1 MGIFAKRYTNP
12 VGMKSGGSVQAP
24 RTTNVRG
31 QHHKLAYINNEEEAL
46 LRARGG
52 TGQAGPGGIPAFPR
66 GSVSKD
72 KVDKATGAKSSSSS
86 KTVTNTGSR
95 GSETSRNNTSNSNTT
110 STGGRADRAPSN
122 NSGGGNNNNSGNG
135 GNPGDRAGG
144 GYGGGNSGG
153 NAGSSPPS
161 STPSGPSQAEINEQ
175 NRINR
180 ERAQAEADRRAAQDQ
195 AIRDQIEEDR
205 RMQRNR
211 DIVAQQQ
218 QQPTTSFDNFLAQAQ
233 NVRAF
238 PPPSDGNNFDPYQVA
253 TTEGNAFD
261 LAVEQSLAA
270 DKKEAEKARLEQA
283 GFTIEGEN
291 VRDANGA
298 FVGKLSDPLGKLMAG
313 GTGYS
318 DYDDYKK
325 KFGNEYQSNLDK
337 EAYSNYEDYL
347 KRNPTAQP
355 ETVPTTT
362 VPATGIASVGT
373 DYGYE
378 TNQKRLDKYKLDPKG
393 YEANDTSKEARL
405 WRARNGGMSET
416 DNPRLDKDGKPVA
429 AKDAK
434 YLDAADWADGG
445 GPGRAGPEF
454 QTKFQSVNNT
464 WAGQEG
470 DTGNIGSTLGI
481 TPTGSG
487 RDPTGV
493 AAFVDKGGILGALAG
508 AVLGPNSY
516 VPPNTATTNIDS
528 FGNDNND
535 EPSLSGPPVGGPPA
549 GAPTCPE
556 GYRFD
561 SATNACVLGDAS
573 NTDPFQP
580 IITPYTP
587 PPLSAYTPF
596 QPNAPFQPNFQ
607 TPSYLP
613 QMPVQ
618 QAGIMAST
626 PTQRYLGTA

>member
-1 MGIFAKRYTNP
+1 MAFSLFGKPFGYAA
-12 VGMKSGGSVQAP
+12 GGQVQAP
-24 RTTNVRG
+24 RTANIAD

-52 TGQAGPGGIPAFPR
+52 TGQAGPGGIPAFPPKKGKTR
-66 GSVSKD
+66 GKSN
-72 KVDKATGAKSSSSS
+72 AGTGFSGGSSGGGGGGGG
-86 KTVTNTGSR
+86 GSDS
-95 GSETSRNNTSNSNTT
+95 GQANNPP
-110 STGGRADRAPSN
+110 PS
-122 NSGGGNNNNSGNG
+122 GGNNNNSGG
-135 GNPGDRAGG
+135 GNPGDQASG
-144 GYGGGNSGG
+144 GYGSGNSGG

-161 STPSGPSQAEINEQ
+161 SPPSGPSQAEINER

-180 ERAQAEADRRAAQDQ
+180 ERAQAEADRREAQDQ
-195 AIRDQIEEDR
+195 AIRDQIESDRAAQEEADR
-205 RMQRNR
+205 RERNR
-211 DIVAQQQ
+211 AIVTGSQLPANNIYAGTAAPTDGRDIQQLTQ
-218 QQPTTSFDNFLAQAQ
+218 KAKSLGFTVERVVGKGMVVKDITGQELGPLSDIDNI
-233 NVRAF
+233 AF
-238 PPPSDGNNFDPYQVA
+238 RMGS
-253 TTEGNAFD
+253 
-261 LAVEQSLAA
+261 
-270 DKKEAEKARLEQA
+270 QA
-283 GFTIEGEN
+283 GPGPSTP
-291 VRDANGA
+291 A
-298 FVGKLSDPLGKLMAG
+298 DP
-313 GTGYS
+313 TVV
-318 DYDDYKK
+318 
-325 KFGNEYQSNLDK
+325 E
-337 EAYSNYEDYL
+337 
-347 KRNPTAQP
+347 P
-355 ETVPTTT
+355 ETVPATT

-416 DNPRLDKDGKPVA
+416 DNPRLDKDGNIVA
-429 AKDAK
+429 AKDAR
-434 YLDAADWADGG
+434 YLDAADMADGG

-487 RDPTGV
+487 RDPTGA

-516 VPPNTATTNIDS
+516 TPPNTALPIDPAFA
-528 FGNDNND
+528 FGKDNKED
-535 EPSLSGPPVGGPPA
+535 PYLGGPPVGGPPV

-587 PPLSAYTPF
+587 PPLTQYTPF

>member
-1 MGIFAKRYTNP
+1 
-12 VGMKSGGSVQAP
+12 
-24 RTTNVRG
+24 
-31 QHHKLAYINNEEEAL
+31 
-46 LRARGG
+46 
-52 TGQAGPGGIPAFPR
+52 
-66 GSVSKD
+66 
-72 KVDKATGAKSSSSS
+72 
-86 KTVTNTGSR
+86 
-95 GSETSRNNTSNSNTT
+95 
-110 STGGRADRAPSN
+110 
-122 NSGGGNNNNSGNG
+122 
-135 GNPGDRAGG
+135 
-144 GYGGGNSGG
+144 
-153 NAGSSPPS
+153 
-161 STPSGPSQAEINEQ
+161 
-175 NRINR
+175 
-180 ERAQAEADRRAAQDQ
+180 
-195 AIRDQIEEDR
+195 
-205 RMQRNR
+205 
-211 DIVAQQQ
+211 
-218 QQPTTSFDNFLAQAQ
+218 
-233 NVRAF
+233 
-238 PPPSDGNNFDPYQVA
+238 
-253 TTEGNAFD
+253 
-261 LAVEQSLAA
+261 
-270 DKKEAEKARLEQA
+270 
-283 GFTIEGEN
+283 
-291 VRDANGA
+291 
-298 FVGKLSDPLGKLMAG
+298 
-313 GTGYS
+313 
-318 DYDDYKK
+318 
-325 KFGNEYQSNLDK
+325 
-337 EAYSNYEDYL
+337 
-347 KRNPTAQP
+347 
-355 ETVPTTT
+355 
-362 VPATGIASVGT
+362 
-373 DYGYE
+373 
-378 TNQKRLDKYKLDPKG
+378 LDKYKLDPKG

-516 VPPNTATTNIDS
+516 VPPNTATTYIDP

-573 NTDPFQP
+573 NTDPYQP

-587 PPLSAYTPF
+587 PPLTQYTPF

>member
-1 MGIFAKRYTNP
+1 MAFSLFGKPFGYAA
-12 VGMKSGGSVQAP
+12 GGRVQAP
-24 RTTNVRG
+24 RTTNIAD

-52 TGQAGPGGIPAFPR
+52 TGQAGPGGIPAFPPVKGKTR
-66 GSVSKD
+66 GKSN
-72 KVDKATGAKSSSSS
+72 AGTGFSG
-86 KTVTNTGSR
+86 GSGGGGGGGGG
-95 GSETSRNNTSNSNTT
+95 GSDSGQANNPP
-110 STGGRADRAPSN
+110 PS
-122 NSGGGNNNNSGNG
+122 GGNNNNSGG
-135 GNPGDRAGG
+135 GNPGDQASG
-144 GYGGGNSGG
+144 GYGSGNSGG

-161 STPSGPSQAEINEQ
+161 STPSGPSQAEINER

-180 ERAQAEADRRAAQDQ
+180 ERAQAEADRREAQDQ
-195 AIRDQIEEDR
+195 ALRDQIERDRAAQEEADR
-205 RMQRNR
+205 RERNR
-211 DIVAQQQ
+211 AIVMGSQLPANNVYAG
-218 QQPTTSFDNFLAQAQ
+218 TTTANDSTLGGQSIQELTQKAKTMGLT
-233 NVRAF
+233 VEKVPGR
-238 PPPSDGNNFDPYQVA
+238 GYVVV
-253 TTEGNAFD
+253 D
-261 LAVEQSLAA
+261 LTGQELG
-270 DKKEAEKARLEQA
+270 D
-283 GFTIEGEN
+283 
-291 VRDANGA
+291 
-298 FVGKLSDPLGKLMAG
+298 LSDI
-313 GTGYS
+313 
-318 DYDDYKK
+318 DDIA
-325 KFGNEYQSNLDK
+325 FRMGSQAEPGPSTPAD
-337 EAYSNYEDYL
+337 
-347 KRNPTAQP
+347 PTVVKP
-355 ETVPTTT
+355 ETVSATTVSATT

-373 DYGYE
+373 NYGYE
-378 TNQKRLDKYKLDPKG
+378 TNQKLLDKYKLNPDG
-393 YEANDTSKEARL
+393 YAANDTSKEARL
-405 WRARNGGMSET
+405 SRARNGGMSET
-416 DNPRLDKDGKPVA
+416 DNPRLDKNGNPVS
-429 AKDAK
+429 AKDAE
-434 YLDAADWADGG
+434 YLDAADRADGG

-516 VPPNTATTNIDS
+516 TPPNTAPPIDPAFA
-528 FGNDNND
+528 FGKDNKED
-535 EPSLSGPPVGGPPA
+535 PYLGGPPVGGPPV

-573 NTDPFQP
+573 NTDPYQP

-618 QAGIMAST
+618 QSGIMAST

>member
-1 MGIFAKRYTNP
+1 MAFSLFGKPFGYAA
-12 VGMKSGGSVQAP
+12 GGRVQAP

-52 TGQAGPGGIPAFPR
+52 TGEKVHGGIPAFPPVKGKTQGKSNAGTGFSG
-66 GSVSKD
+66 GSS
-72 KVDKATGAKSSSSS
+72 G
-86 KTVTNTGSR
+86 GS
-95 GSETSRNNTSNSNTT
+95 
-110 STGGRADRAPSN
+110 SN
-122 NSGGGNNNNSGNG
+122 NNNEPNRPPVGTGNGGGGGGSGNGGGGGGSDSGQANNPPPSGGNNNNSGN
-135 GNPGDRAGG
+135 PGDQASG
-144 GYGGGNSGG
+144 GYGSGNSGG
-153 NAGSSPPS
+153 NANSSPPGGGGGGAD
-161 STPSGPSQAEINEQ
+161 SGQAAAAEAARRER
-175 NRINR
+175 NRIAAK
-180 ERAQAEADRRAAQDQ
+180 EAADRKEAQDQ
-195 AIRDQIEEDR
+195 AIRDQIERDR
-205 RMQRNR
+205 AAQVESDRLQRNR
-211 DIVAQQQ
+211 AIVMGSQLPADNVYAKI
-218 QQPTTSFDNFLAQAQ
+218 TTANDSTLGGQSIQELTQKAKTMGLTVKQ
-233 NVRAF
+233 
-238 PPPSDGNNFDPYQVA
+238 G
-253 TTEGNAFD
+253 EGGLVLVD
-261 LAVEQSLAA
+261 LTGQE
-270 DKKEAEKARLEQA
+270 
-283 GFTIEGEN
+283 
-291 VRDANGA
+291 
-298 FVGKLSDPLGKLMAG
+298 VGKLADINAIIGAVDNNME
-313 GTGYS
+313 
-318 DYDDYKK
+318 D
-325 KFGNEYQSNLDK
+325 

-347 KRNPTAQP
+347 KSKLPAQP
-355 ETVPTTT
+355 ETVPTTVVPTTT

-373 DYGYE
+373 NYGYE
-378 TNQKRLDKYKLDPKG
+378 TNQNRLDKYKLNPDG
-393 YEANDTSKEARL
+393 YAANDTSKEARL
-405 WRARNGGMSET
+405 LRARNGGMSET
-416 DNPRLDKDGKPVA
+416 DNPRLDKNGNPVS
-429 AKDAK
+429 AKDAE
-434 YLDAADWADGG
+434 YLDAADRFDGG

-516 VPPNTATTNIDS
+516 VPPNTATTNIDPAF

-573 NTDPFQP
+573 NTDPYQP

>member
-1 MGIFAKRYTNP
+1 MAFSLFGKPFGYAA
-12 VGMKSGGSVQAP
+12 GGQVQAP

-52 TGQAGPGGIPAFPR
+52 TGEKVHGGIPAFPPVKGKTR
-66 GSVSKD
+66 GKSN
-72 KVDKATGAKSSSSS
+72 AGTGFSG
-86 KTVTNTGSR
+86 GSGGGGGGGGGG
-95 GSETSRNNTSNSNTT
+95 GSDSGQANNPP
-110 STGGRADRAPSN
+110 PS
-122 NSGGGNNNNSGNG
+122 GGNNNNSGG
-135 GNPGDRAGG
+135 GNPGDQASG
-144 GYGGGNSGG
+144 GYGSGNSGG

-161 STPSGPSQAEINEQ
+161 STPSGPSQAEINER

-180 ERAQAEADRRAAQDQ
+180 ERAQAEADRREAQDQ
-195 AIRDQIEEDR
+195 ALRDQIEEDR

-218 QQPTTSFDNFLAQAQ
+218 QQPTTSFDNWLEQAQ
-233 NVRAF
+233 NVRSIL
-238 PPPSDGNNFDPYQVA
+238 PPSDGNNFDPYQVA
-253 TTEGNAFD
+253 TTEGNAFNS
-261 LAVEQSLAA
+261 AVEQSLAA

-283 GFTIEGEN
+283 GFTIQGEN

-298 FVGKLSDPLGKLMAG
+298 FVGKLSEPLGKLMAG

-355 ETVPTTT
+355 TT

-487 RDPTGV
+487 RDPTGA

-516 VPPNTATTNIDS
+516 TPPNPATTNIDPAFA

-535 EPSLSGPPVGGPPA
+535 EPSLSGPPVGGPPV

-573 NTDPFQP
+573 NTDPYQP

>member
-135 GNPGDRAGG
+135 GNPGDQASG
-144 GYGGGNSGG
+144 GYGSGNSGG

-161 STPSGPSQAEINEQ
+161 STPSGPSQEEINEQ

-195 AIRDQIEEDR
+195 AIRDQIERDR
-205 RMQRNR
+205 DAQVESDRLQRNR
-211 DIVAQQQ
+211 AIVMGSQLPASNVYAKITTANDSTLGGQSIQELTQKAKTMGLTVENVPGRGYVVVDLTGQELGDLSDIDNIAFRMGSQAGPGPSTPADPTVVKPETVPATTV
-218 QQPTTSFDNFLAQAQ
+218 PTTT
-233 NVRAF
+233 V
-238 PPPSDGNNFDPYQVA
+238 P
-253 TTEGNAFD
+253 TTT
-261 LAVEQSLAA
+261 V
-270 DKKEAEKARLEQA
+270 
-283 GFTIEGEN
+283 
-291 VRDANGA
+291 
-298 FVGKLSDPLGKLMAG
+298 
-313 GTGYS
+313 
-318 DYDDYKK
+318 
-325 KFGNEYQSNLDK
+325 
-337 EAYSNYEDYL
+337 
-347 KRNPTAQP
+347 PTT
-355 ETVPTTT
+355 TVPTTT

-373 DYGYE
+373 NYGYE
-378 TNQKRLDKYKLDPKG
+378 TNQNRLDKYKLDPDG
-393 YEANDTSKEARL
+393 YAANDTSKEARL
-405 WRARNGGMSET
+405 LRARNGGMSET
-416 DNPRLDKDGKPVA
+416 DNPRLDKNGNPVS
-429 AKDAK
+429 AKDAE
-434 YLDAADWADGG
+434 YLDAADRFDGG

-516 VPPNTATTNIDS
+516 VPPNTATTNIDF

>member
-135 GNPGDRAGG
+135 GNPGDQASG
-144 GYGGGNSGG
+144 GYGSGNSGG

-161 STPSGPSQAEINEQ
+161 STPSGPSQEEINEQ

-238 PPPSDGNNFDPYQVA
+238 PPATATILPVSSCNDRRKRFRLGGGTVISRRQKRQKQLSKRDLLLKGNVP
-253 TTEGNAFD
+253 G
-261 LAVEQSLAA
+261 
-270 DKKEAEKARLEQA
+270 R
-283 GFTIEGEN
+283 
-291 VRDANGA
+291 NGA
-298 FVGKLSDPLGKLMAG
+298 LLANYPIRLGNLWRGDLSDTM
-313 GTGYS
+313 TT
-318 DYDDYKK
+318 
-325 KFGNEYQSNLDK
+325 SNLVM
-337 EAYSNYEDYL
+337 
-347 KRNPTAQP
+347 RIQ
-355 ETVPTTT
+355 
-362 VPATGIASVGT
+362 VG
-373 DYGYE
+373 
-378 TNQKRLDKYKLDPKG
+378 
-393 YEANDTSKEARL
+393 
-405 WRARNGGMSET
+405 
-416 DNPRLDKDGKPVA
+416 
-429 AKDAK
+429 
-434 YLDAADWADGG
+434 WA
-445 GPGRAGPEF
+445 
-454 QTKFQSVNNT
+454 
-464 WAGQEG
+464 
-470 DTGNIGSTLGI
+470 
-481 TPTGSG
+481 
-487 RDPTGV
+487 
-493 AAFVDKGGILGALAG
+493 
-508 AVLGPNSY
+508 
-516 VPPNTATTNIDS
+516 
-528 FGNDNND
+528 
-535 EPSLSGPPVGGPPA
+535 
-549 GAPTCPE
+549 
-556 GYRFD
+556 
-561 SATNACVLGDAS
+561 
-573 NTDPFQP
+573 
-580 IITPYTP
+580 
-587 PPLSAYTPF
+587 
-596 QPNAPFQPNFQ
+596 
-607 TPSYLP
+607 
-613 QMPVQ
+613 
-618 QAGIMAST
+618 
-626 PTQRYLGTA
+626 

>member
-1 MGIFAKRYTNP
+1 MAFSLFGKPFGYAA
-12 VGMKSGGSVQAP
+12 GGQVQAP

-52 TGQAGPGGIPAFPR
+52 TGEKVHGGIPAFRPVKGKTQGR
-66 GSVSKD
+66 SNAGTGFSGGS
-72 KVDKATGAKSSSSS
+72 GGGGGGGGGG
-86 KTVTNTGSR
+86 GSDS
-95 GSETSRNNTSNSNTT
+95 GQANNPP
-110 STGGRADRAPSN
+110 PS
-122 NSGGGNNNNSGNG
+122 GGNNNNSGG
-135 GNPGDRAGG
+135 GNPGDQASG
-144 GYGGGNSGG
+144 GYGSGNSGG

-161 STPSGPSQAEINEQ
+161 STPSGPSQAEINER

-180 ERAQAEADRRAAQDQ
+180 ERAQAEADRREAQDQ
-195 AIRDQIEEDR
+195 AIRDQIESDRAAQVEADR
-205 RMQRNR
+205 RERNR
-211 DIVAQQQ
+211 AIVMGSQLPANNVYAGTTP
-218 QQPTTSFDNFLAQAQ
+218 PTTERRNVQQLTQKAKSLGFTVERVVGKGMVVKDITGQELGPLSDIDNI
-233 NVRAF
+233 AF
-238 PPPSDGNNFDPYQVA
+238 RMGS
-253 TTEGNAFD
+253 
-261 LAVEQSLAA
+261 
-270 DKKEAEKARLEQA
+270 QA
-283 GFTIEGEN
+283 GPGPSTP
-291 VRDANGA
+291 A
-298 FVGKLSDPLGKLMAG
+298 DPTVVK
-313 GTGYS
+313 
-318 DYDDYKK
+318 
-325 KFGNEYQSNLDK
+325 
-337 EAYSNYEDYL
+337 
-347 KRNPTAQP
+347 P
-355 ETVPTTT
+355 EIVPATT
-362 VPATGIASVGT
+362 VPATATGIASVGT

-393 YEANDTSKEARL
+393 YEANDISKEARL
-405 WRARNGGMSET
+405 LRARNGGMSET
-416 DNPRLDKDGKPVA
+416 DNPRLDKNGNPVS
-429 AKDAK
+429 AKDAE
-434 YLDAADWADGG
+434 YLDAADRFDGG

-516 VPPNTATTNIDS
+516 VPPNTATTYIDP

-573 NTDPFQP
+573 NTDPYQP

-587 PPLSAYTPF
+587 PPLTQYTPF